1 MAPALKDQLTA
12 DMKAAMKG
20 GDKARLGTIRMV
32 LAAVKQREIDD
43 RIELDDAQVLAVV
56 EKAIKQRKE
65 SLTQYEQA
73 GRDDLAQTE
82 RDEIGHLQPY
92 LPEQL
97 DEAAMAEQV
106 AAAISEVGAEGMKDM
121 GKVMGLL
128 KPRLQG
134 QADMGALSAM
144 VKARLAG

>member
-1 MAPALKDQLTA
+1 MVSALKDQLIA

-32 LAAVKQREIDD
+32 LAAVKQKEVDE

-73 GRDDLAQTE
+73 GREDLAETE
-82 RDEIGHLQPY
+82 RSEIGHLQPY

-97 DEAAMAEQV
+97 DEAAVAEHV
-106 AAAISEVGAEGMKDM
+106 SAAIAEVGAEGMKDM

-144 VKARLAG
+144 VKAKLAG